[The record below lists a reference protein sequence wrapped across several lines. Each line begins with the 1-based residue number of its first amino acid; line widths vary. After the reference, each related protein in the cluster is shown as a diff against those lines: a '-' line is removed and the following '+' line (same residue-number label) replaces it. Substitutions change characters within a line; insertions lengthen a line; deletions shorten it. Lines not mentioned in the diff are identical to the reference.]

1 MRRFGVGLIL
11 RADLRLVW
19 LCAGCIATSAPTE
32 GAGLLSVTVSV
43 TVSPDTRESTV
54 TYKLGKAATAGG
66 TMCSLQRKT
75 LLIQAPSARRGRVS

>member
-32 GAGLLSVTVSV
+32 GAGLLSVTVS
-43 TVSPDTRESTV
+43 PDTRESA
-54 TYKLGKAATAGG
+54 YKLGKAATAGG